1 MEMNVGWLEAV
12 IEGGSPTQT
21 GVEITL
27 LASATYTFI
36 SIKSHSCAKNL
47 DFPICCNI
55 TTRLLGEN
63 LQ

>member
-12 IEGGSPTQT
+12 IESGSPPQT

-36 SIKSHSCAKNL
+36 SIKSHSCKKDG
-47 DFPICCNI
+47 DFSICRNI
-55 TTRLLGEN
+55 STR
-63 LQ
+63 